1 MSFEDLQKSLKI
13 SFKNDSLLKQAFIHR
28 SYLNETK
35 LTLES
40 NERLEFLGDSILSF
54 LISDYLYKTFPQLP
68 EGSLTSLRSAVVNTK
83 SLADCAKTLF
93 LGKLLKLS
101 RGEDEGGGR
110 ENISILADTFEALI
124 GAIYLDTDLKT
135 VKRITLT
142 HLTPRLKEVIENKTY
157 KDPKSTFQEV
167 VQEKLRISPTYKVIK
182 EVGPDHSK
190 IFTVGVFV
198 ADTLYGTG
206 QGKNKQEGEQ
216 NAASHALAAW
226 LK

>member
-124 GAIYLDTDLKT
+124 GAVFLDTDLKT